1 MTATLRAVFLSVAVV
16 GLLVACGVKASQE
29 TADPGPVPTLPPP
42 PTADTVTPAP
52 PTTEATTT
60 TTTALPRLDAADFSP
75 CELLPDELGGQPL
88 DTGSFSRYLPS
99 EQPSVDLCVGWTEDD
114 SSSIDV
120 GYVAYGSLTLPELL
134 EEVTTVS
141 ALDVGDD
148 SGAGR
153 DGTYWIA
160 AASDADRQLLVRVYD
175 PEESFDLDEIEAMT
189 SDAWDQL
196 PDGPPSGGTVQ
207 PDECESVDQDLVEAV
222 SGKTVLARGGDVEG
236 ALSCGYLGEDGDAV
250 LITVIQNPGA
260 VDNVRTLGERD
271 GWRRLGAG
279 KLAYVSETNERF
291 YVAIDDDTL
300 VYLEMAAVDPPA
312 AGSPIDEDRQAL
324 FDDVLVVAAFL

>member
-1 MTATLRAVFLSVAVV
+1 MVI
-16 GLLVACGVKASQE
+16 GLLAACGVKAGQQS
-29 TADPGPVPTLPPP
+29 ADPGPVPTLPSP
-42 PTADTVTPAP
+42 PTANTVTPPP
-52 PTTEATTT
+52 PTTEAPTTT
-60 TTTALPRLDAADFSP
+60 TTQIERLDAADFSP
-75 CELLPDELGGQPL
+75 CELLPGKLGGQPL

-99 EQPSVDLCVGWTEDD
+99 EQPSIDLCVGWTDDD

-120 GYVAYGSLTLPELL
+120 GYVAYGSLTVDEMLN
-134 EEVTTVS
+134 EVTNVVE
-141 ALDVGDD
+141 LDVGDE

-153 DGTYWIA
+153 DRTYWISA
-160 AASDADRQLLVRVYD
+160 VSDANRQMIVRVYD
-175 PEESFDLDEIEAMT
+175 PEESFDLDDIEAMT

-196 PDGPPSGGTVQ
+196 PDGPPSGGSVQ
-207 PDECESVDQDLVEAV
+207 PDECESLDQDLVEAV
-222 SGKTVLARGGDVEG
+222 SGKTVLGRGSDVEG

-250 LITVIQNPGA
+250 LITVIQNLGA

-279 KLAYVSETNERF
+279 KLAYVTETNEQF

-312 AGSPIDEDRQAL
+312 DGSPIDEDRQAL
-324 FDDVLVVAAFL
+324 LDDVLVFAAFL